1 MLSTGS
7 VSLRLT
13 AWCTI
18 LYMIDV
24 RGWTPDSWRDRVAE
38 ATRLGSKT
46 WRALRRLSS
55 TMYGGLVAETWRSLM
70 FEDSVETVI
79 AETDAVFGEVRDP
92 DAVALLAGDDVVIV
106 ACDLEELGVG
116 RDYGRSGQLGFDQ
129 KIIHSVEDAGEEVTS
144 STLAELPVETAAA
157 IDDLRMTLR
166 LRRGLDARFLG
177 VGAASGKAYVGLTR
191 DGGDSIYLLNE
202 PVRLEPSAAV
212 MDEFT
217 VSKIDSCYH
226 VDELRDLV
234 LHSIASGDEIVL
246 DADGDQADGSTRPE
260 WWRATDCAW
269 ALDDVELGIALDV
282 RMMRKALDMASKL
295 DGDVEDS
302 LGAQL
307 RAGLFDSMLDAG
319 LAWPMVSQAVGG
331 CGMEPDYCVIGLGRF
346 LTMDDVEAVSS
357 ELAGDGEDG
366 LDDDD
371 VEVEVVAPVSQE
383 ELDAVNRSNE
393 AALLAVSDF
402 CLATFSAVATS
413 DEAAEWRIDPI
424 AGKPESVYGVK
435 LSDQIAVLKARL
447 SATLDGTCSVEYL
460 GRRVDDG
467 RLVFA
472 RAGDDGK
479 LLRWPDVE

>member
-1 MLSTGS
+1 MLSTGT
-7 VSLRLT
+7 VSLLSP

-18 LYMIDV
+18 LYMIDN
-24 RGWTPDSWRDRVAE
+24 RDWTPDGWRDRVAE
-38 ATRLGSKT
+38 ASRVGSNT

-55 TMYGGLVAETWRSLM
+55 TMYGGLVAEMWRGLM
-70 FEDSVETVI
+70 FDDSVETVI
-79 AETDAVFGEVRDP
+79 AETDAVFGGVRDP
-92 DAVALLAGDDVVIV
+92 NAVALLAGNDVVIV
-106 ACDLEELGVG
+106 AGDLDGLGVG

-129 KIIHSVEDAGEEVTS
+129 EIIHSMEDAGEEITT

-166 LRRGLDARFLG
+166 LRRGLDAEFLG
-177 VGAASGKAYVGLTR
+177 VGAVSGKAYVELTR

-202 PVRLEPSAAV
+202 QVKLEPSASV

-246 DADGDQADGSTRPE
+246 DVDGEQADDSDSLE
-260 WWRATDCAW
+260 SWRATDCAW
-269 ALDDVELGIALDV
+269 ALDDVELAIALDV
-282 RMMRKALDMASKL
+282 RMVRKAMDMSFKL

-319 LAWPMVSQAVGG
+319 MAWPMVSQAVGG
-331 CGMEPDYCVIGLGRF
+331 CGMEPDYCVIGLGQF
-346 LTMDDVEAVSS
+346 LTMDDVEAVGS
-357 ELAGDGEDG
+357 ELAGEGEDS
-366 LDDDD
+366 LDDED
-371 VEVEVVAPVSQE
+371 VEVEVVEPVSQY
-383 ELDAVNRSNE
+383 ELDAVNRSNN
-393 AALLAVSDF
+393 AALLAVADF
-402 CLATFSAVATS
+402 CLATFSVVATS
-413 DEAAEWRIDPI
+413 DEAAEWRIDPM
-424 AGKPESVYGVK
+424 AGKPESVYGVR
-435 LSDQIAVLKARL
+435 LSDQIALLKARL
-447 SATLDGTCSVEYL
+447 STTLDGTCSVEYL

-472 RAGDDGK
+472 RAGDDGE

>member
-1 MLSTGS
+1 
-7 VSLRLT
+7 
-13 AWCTI
+13 
-18 LYMIDV
+18 MIDV

-55 TMYGGLVAETWRSLM
+55 TQYGGLVAETWRSLM
-70 FEDSVETVI
+70 FMLEDSVETVI
-79 AETDAVFGEVRDP
+79 EETDAVFGEVRDP
-92 DAVALLAGDDVVIV
+92 DAVALLAGDDVVI
-106 ACDLEELGVG
+106 AAGDLEELGVG

-129 KIIHSVEDAGEEVTS
+129 KIIHSIEDAGEEVTS

-177 VGAASGKAYVGLTR
+177 VGTASGKAYVGLTR
-191 DGGDSIYLLNE
+191 DGGDSIYLVNGS
-202 PVRLEPSAAV
+202 VKLEQSGE

-217 VSKIDSCYH
+217 VSKIDSCYQ

-234 LHSIASGDEIVL
+234 LHSIASGDEVIL
-246 DADGDQADGSTRPE
+246 DVADDQADGSTRLE

-282 RMMRKALDMASKL
+282 RMIRKALDMASKL
-295 DGDVEDS
+295 DADVEDS

-319 LAWPMVSQAVGG
+319 WAWPMVSQVVAG
-331 CGMEPDYCVIGLGRF
+331 CGMEPDYCVVGLGRF
-346 LTMDDVEAVSS
+346 LTTSDVEAVSS
-357 ELAGDGEDG
+357 ELAGDGEDH
-366 LDDDD
+366 LDDDG
-371 VEVEVVAPVSQE
+371 VEVEVVAPVSQD
-383 ELDAVNRSNE
+383 ELAAVNRSNE
-393 AALLAVSDF
+393 RALLAVSEF
-402 CLATFSAVATS
+402 CLATFSVVATS

-424 AGKPESVYGVK
+424 VGQPESVYSVK
-435 LSDQIAVLKARL
+435 LSDQIDVLKARL

-472 RAGDDGK
+472 RAGDDGE

>member
-1 MLSTGS
+1 
-7 VSLRLT
+7 
-13 AWCTI
+13 
-18 LYMIDV
+18 MIDV

-55 TMYGGLVAETWRSLM
+55 TQYGGLVAETWRSLM

-79 AETDAVFGEVRDP
+79 EETDAVFGEVRDP

-106 ACDLEELGVG
+106 AGDLEELGVG

-129 KIIHSVEDAGEEVTS
+129 KIIHSIEDAGEEVTS
-144 STLAELPVETAAA
+144 STLAELPVETVAA

-177 VGAASGKAYVGLTR
+177 VGTASGKAYVGLNR
-191 DGGDSIYLLNE
+191 DGGDSIYLVNE

-212 MDEFT
+212 MDELT
-217 VSKIDSCYH
+217 VSKIDSCYQ

-234 LHSIASGDEIVL
+234 LHSIASGDEVIL
-246 DADGDQADGSTRPE
+246 DVAGDQADGSTRLE

-295 DGDVEDS
+295 DADAEDS

-319 LAWPMVSQAVGG
+319 WA
-331 CGMEPDYCVIGLGRF
+331 GL
-346 LTMDDVEAVSS
+346 
-357 ELAGDGEDG
+357 
-366 LDDDD
+366 
-371 VEVEVVAPVSQE
+371 
-383 ELDAVNRSNE
+383 
-393 AALLAVSDF
+393 
-402 CLATFSAVATS
+402 
-413 DEAAEWRIDPI
+413 W
-424 AGKPESVYGVK
+424 
-435 LSDQIAVLKARL
+435 
-447 SATLDGTCSVEYL
+447 
-460 GRRVDDG
+460 
-467 RLVFA
+467 
-472 RAGDDGK
+472 
-479 LLRWPDVE
+479 